1 MATTHTLTRRSPLAR
16 LSIGRLAV
24 HAFLLLFGVA
34 CVIPMW
40 LVVSASL
47 TDNSALLIDG
57 VHLWPQKLSLLAYRY
72 VLGEPTQL
80 LNAYLVSLFVTVN
93 GTIVALFLMALIAYP
108 LSRRE
113 FFLRN
118 HITVYLIIPM
128 LFSGGLV
135 PYYLLMTQVLRLN
148 NNVLALIV
156 GGLASPYTVLM
167 IRAFFQSL
175 PQELF
180 DAALVD
186 GAGEWRT
193 FFTIVLPLSKPVL
206 ATVGLFLILGY
217 WNSYTDAL
225 YFIND
230 RHKWPI
236 AFMLYKIMMDAQMIQ
251 RNPQM
256 VALGIQPPMF
266 SLRMAMAVFTTIP
279 ATLAFL
285 SVRRYLTGGLMMG
298 AFK

>member
-1 MATTHTLTRRSPLAR
+1 MAATRTLTRHSGRAR
-16 LSIGRLAV
+16 LSFGRLAV
-24 HAFLLLFGVA
+24 HGLLLLLSIA

-47 TDNSALLIDG
+47 TDNSTLLIEG

-80 LNAYLVSLFVTVN
+80 LNAYLVTLFVTIN
-93 GTIVALFLMALIAYP
+93 GTIVALFLMALVAYP

-113 FFLRN
+113 FCLRN
-118 HITVYLIIPM
+118 PITVYLIIPM

-148 NNVLALIV
+148 DNVLALVV
-156 GGLASPYTVLM
+156 GGLVTPYTILM
-167 IRAFFQSL
+167 IRAFYQSL

-186 GAGEWRT
+186 GASEWRT

-206 ATVGLFLILGY
+206 ATVALFLILGY

-251 RNPQM
+251 RNPTLQ
-256 VALGIQPPMF
+256 ALGIQPPMF
-266 SLRMAMAVFTTIP
+266 SLRMAMAVFTTLP

-285 SVRRYLTGGLMMG
+285 SVRKYLTGGLIMG